1 MLLSCELQL
10 SPTLEQALRVRH
22 FWLLWQLLLR
32 ISSLQIETLPVK
44 LLHYAVCSSIPTS
57 FPTTHTHTNLHTHT
71 QLLRTLLIF
80 HVYEISFSVPLWDTL
95 STCVQSILPTAN
107 NSFHLFSCVQQCATP
122 WTVAHQDSLSIT
134 NSQSLLKLKSIE
146 SPMPSNHLML
156 SHPLLLGLHSFLVS
170 ESFPMR
176 QFFASC
182 GESTG
187 IAASA

>member
-95 STCVQSILPTAN
+95 STCVQSILPITKS
-107 NSFHLFSCVQQCATP
+107 SFNLFSCVRLCATP
-122 WTVAHQDSLSIT
+122 WTAAHQDSLFIT

-146 SPMPSNHLML
+146 SLMPSNHLML
-156 SHPLLLGLHSFLVS
+156 FHPLLLGLHSFLVS

>member
-95 STCVQSILPTAN
+95 STCVQSILPITKS
-107 NSFHLFSCVQQCATP
+107 SFNLFSCVRLCATP
-122 WTVAHQDSLSIT
+122 WTAAHQIPCSSPTPRACWNSSPLNPWCHPTISCSFIPFSLAFI
-134 NSQSLLKLKSIE
+134 
-146 SPMPSNHLML
+146 PS
-156 SHPLLLGLHSFLVS
+156 
-170 ESFPMR
+170 
-176 QFFASC
+176 
-182 GESTG
+182 
-187 IAASA
+187 